1 MRFRF
6 YGAVNVQVGVHLSKD
21 LMTVAGR
28 ALKANIVALGL
39 VVLPWSEQLRF
50 AANLVGR
57 KVS

>member
-1 MRFRF
+1 M
-6 YGAVNVQVGVHLSKD
+6 HLSKD